1 MSKKCFK
8 GIKFLFRSLLT
19 FIKEMIEVN
28 RNLVEVYCLS
38 GQSQQELESQVMDKN
53 QNTLPIEVLLLEED
67 SASALVLLN
76 LDEFHMYHV
85 CKLIKISGRTF
96 SMYTNMVTMVLCQI

>member
-1 MSKKCFK
+1 
-8 GIKFLFRSLLT
+8 
-19 FIKEMIEVN
+19 MIEVN

-38 GQSQQELESQVMDKN
+38 GQSQQELESQLMDKN

-67 SASALVLLN
+67 SVSALVLLN
-76 LDEFHMYHV
+76 LDEFHMYHF

-96 SMYTNMVTMVLCQI
+96 SMYKYGYYGSLSNMMTETGCIQGGEN